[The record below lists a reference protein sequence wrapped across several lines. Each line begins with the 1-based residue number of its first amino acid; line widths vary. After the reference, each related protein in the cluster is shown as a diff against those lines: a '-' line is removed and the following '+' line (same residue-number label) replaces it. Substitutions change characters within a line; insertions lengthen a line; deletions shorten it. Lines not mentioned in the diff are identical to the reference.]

1 MKLWTSEPTSTV
13 SQRRT
18 AEQAKAQVRREL
30 HEKEDGLIA
39 LAREYLVNPPKSP
52 ARLRRFWDMFR
63 RYTDE

>member
-1 MKLWTSEPTSTV
+1 MRLWTSEPTPTV

-18 AEQAKAQVRREL
+18 AEQAKVQVKREL
-30 HEKEDGLIA
+30 HEKENGLIA
-39 LAREYLVNPPKSP
+39 LAAEYLINPPQSP